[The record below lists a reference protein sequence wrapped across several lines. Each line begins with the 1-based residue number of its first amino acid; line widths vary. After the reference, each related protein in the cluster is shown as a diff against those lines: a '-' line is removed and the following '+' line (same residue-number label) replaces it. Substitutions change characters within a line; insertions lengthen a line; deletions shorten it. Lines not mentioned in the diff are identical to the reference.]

1 LQCLLGTGAEPQ
13 WRDLIRRNAFKERC
27 LSKHIE
33 TMKASDKTN
42 EHMIT
47 EVEHEPRR
55 IPKLE
60 RSSSKLKRV
69 EKTLWKSEEKLRNIF
84 ENINDVVFRL
94 SPAGIIEYVSPR
106 VQELY
111 GYKPEELIGKHLR
124 KTTPKSEMPKALK
137 ILKTALAGKL
147 VKNLE
152 IDQLDKNGK
161 IVHMEIIGIPVK
173 KNGTIIAVQGIM
185 RDITERKES
194 DDAQRETS
202 LFLRN
207 ILDSSSSISIVF
219 TDPEQN
225 ILFWNKGAENI
236 FGYKAEEV
244 VGHHTVDILY
254 PDEEKDIKQ
263 TVKEIRSFVLNKK
276 RGIRRELKEVTKDG
290 RTLWISLT
298 STPRLDE
305 NGNVIGIL
313 GIGEDITDRKQAEE
327 MLQKAHQELEKRVE
341 ERTAELSET
350 NMLLKQEIS
359 ERKQMEEALRDS
371 AEKYRFITSTAMDGF
386 AVTDLDGRIV
396 DVNEES
402 CRILGYSREEQLKM
416 SISDLEAVK
425 TPNEIKTHIQKVTE
439 IGSDRFETRHRRKDG
454 RIIDIEVSMTFMPQS
469 KHFLVFHRDIS
480 ERKQAVEHLKESFER
495 LRRSL
500 ESTVSALAS
509 AFEVRDPYTAGHQQ
523 RVTDLACAIAEEMG
537 LSEEQIDGIRMA
549 GLIHDIGKI
558 NIPAEILNKP
568 GQLTEIEYSL
578 FKNHPQVG
586 HDVLQTV
593 EFPWPVA
600 KIVLQHH
607 ERMDGSGYP
616 QGLSGDEIMLEARI
630 LAVADIVEAIASH
643 RPYRPARGAG
653 DALEE
658 ILHNKGTM
666 YDPEVVDACLRVF
679 YEKGFKFEH
688 VLQVATLPRIH

>member
-1 LQCLLGTGAEPQ
+1 
-13 WRDLIRRNAFKERC
+13 
-27 LSKHIE
+27 
-33 TMKASDKTN
+33 MKASDKTN
-42 EHMIT
+42 EHLIT
-47 EVEHEPRR
+47 EVEHVPRR

-60 RSSSKLKRV
+60 RSCSKLKR
-69 EKTLWKSEEKLRNIF
+69 EEEALWKSEEKLRNIF
-84 ENINDVVFRL
+84 EYINDVVFQV
-94 SPAGIIEYVSPR
+94 SPVGIIEYVSPG

-111 GYKPEELIGKHLR
+111 GYRPEELIGKHLK
-124 KTTPKSEMPKALK
+124 KTTPESEIPKALK
-137 ILKTALAGKL
+137 VLKTALAGTI
-147 VKNLE
+147 VKNFK
-152 IDQLDKNGK
+152 IDQRDKNGK
-161 IVHMEIIGIPVK
+161 IVHMEIDGIPVK
-173 KNGTIIAVQGIM
+173 KNGTVIAVQGVM
-185 RDITERKES
+185 RDITERKQSSE
-194 DDAQRETS
+194 DTQRETS

-207 ILDSSSSISIVF
+207 LLDSSSSISIVF
-219 TDPEQN
+219 TDLEQN

-236 FGYKAEEV
+236 FGYKSEEV
-244 VGHHTVDILY
+244 VGRNTVDILY
-254 PDEEKDIKQ
+254 PDDEKDIKQ
-263 TVKEIRSFVLNKK
+263 TVKEIRSFILNKK

-305 NGNVIGIL
+305 DGNVIGIL

-350 NMLLKQEIS
+350 NVLLKQKIS
-359 ERKQMEEALRDS
+359 ERKQMEKALRDS
-371 AEKYRFITSTAMDGF
+371 AEKYHFITSTAMDGF

-402 CRILGYSREEQLKM
+402 CRILGYSREEQLMM
-416 SISDLEAVK
+416 SIADLEAVK
-425 TPNEIKTHIQKVTE
+425 TPNEIKNHIQKVIE

-469 KHFLVFHRDIS
+469 KHFLVFHRDIT
-480 ERKQAVEHLKESFER
+480 ERKQSVEHLKESFEK

-509 AFEVRDPYTAGHQQ
+509 ALEMRDPYTAGHQQ

-537 LSEEQIDGIRMA
+537 LAEEQIDGIRMA

-568 GQLTEIEYSL
+568 GKLTEIEYSL

-586 HDVLQTV
+586 HDVLKSV

-600 KIVLQHH
+600 QIVFQHH

-616 QGLSGDEIMLEARI
+616 QGLSGENIMLEARI

-688 VLQVATLPRIH
+688 VLHVATLPRIH

>member
-1 LQCLLGTGAEPQ
+1 
-13 WRDLIRRNAFKERC
+13 
-27 LSKHIE
+27 
-33 TMKASDKTN
+33 MKASDKTN
-42 EHMIT
+42 EHVIT
-47 EVEHEPRR
+47 EVEHVPRK
-55 IPKLE
+55 IPQLE

-69 EKTLWKSEEKLRNIF
+69 EKALWKSEEKLRNIF
-84 ENINDVVFRL
+84 ENINDVVFQL

-111 GYKPEELIGKHLR
+111 GYKPEELIGKHLK

-137 ILKTALAGKL
+137 VLQTALAGKI

-173 KNGTIIAVQGIM
+173 KNGTVIAVQGGM
-185 RDITERKES
+185 RDITEHKQSE
-194 DDAQRETS
+194 DTQRETS

-244 VGHHTVDILY
+244 VGRHTVDILY

-327 MLQKAHQELEKRVE
+327 MLQKAHQELEKSVE

-386 AVTDLDGRIV
+386 AVTDLDGRIL

-425 TPNEIKTHIQKVTE
+425 TPNEIKRHIQKVIE

-523 RVTDLACAIAEEMG
+523 RVTDLACAIAEEMD

-600 KIVLQHH
+600 QIVLQHH

-679 YEKGFKFEH
+679 YERGFKFEH

>member
-1 LQCLLGTGAEPQ
+1 
-13 WRDLIRRNAFKERC
+13 
-27 LSKHIE
+27 
-33 TMKASDKTN
+33 MKASDKTN
-42 EHMIT
+42 DHMIT
-47 EVEHEPRR
+47 DLDHVPQR

-60 RSSSKLKRV
+60 RSSSKLKLI
-69 EKTLWKSEEKLRNIF
+69 EEALWKSEEKLRNIF
-84 ENINDVVFRL
+84 ENINDVVFQL
-94 SPAGIIEYVSPR
+94 SPAGIIEYISPR

-111 GYKPEELIGKHLR
+111 GYKPEELIGKHLK
-124 KTTPKSEMPKALK
+124 KTTPKSEIPKALK

-147 VKNLE
+147 VKNFE

-161 IVHMEIIGIPVK
+161 IVHMAIIGIPVK
-173 KNGTIIAVQGIM
+173 KNGTVIAVQGVM
-185 RDITERKES
+185 RDITERKQSE
-194 DDAQRETS
+194 DTQRETS
-202 LFLRN
+202 QFLRN

-244 VGHHTVDILY
+244 VGRHTVDILY
-254 PDEEKDIKQ
+254 PDDEKDIKQ
-263 TVKEIRSFVLNKK
+263 TVEEIRSFILNKK

-290 RTLWISLT
+290 RILWISLT

-350 NMLLKQEIS
+350 NVLLKQEIS

-371 AEKYRFITSTAMDGF
+371 AEKYRIITSTAMDGF
-386 AVTDLDGRIV
+386 AVTDVDGRII
-396 DVNEES
+396 DVNDES
-402 CRILGYSREEQLKM
+402 CRILGYSREEQLMM
-416 SISDLEAVK
+416 SIADIEAVK
-425 TPNEIKTHIQKVTE
+425 TPNEIKKHIQKVIE

-480 ERKQAVEHLKESFER
+480 ERKQAVEHLRESFER

-509 AFEVRDPYTAGHQQ
+509 ALEMRDPYTAGHQQ
-523 RVTDLACAIAEEMG
+523 RVTDLACTIAEEMG

-568 GQLTEIEYSL
+568 GKLTEIEYSL

-600 KIVLQHH
+600 QIVLQHH

-616 QGLSGDEIMLEARI
+616 QGLSGDAIMLEARI

-679 YEKGFKFEH
+679 YERGFKFEH
-688 VLQVATLPRIH
+688 VLRVATMPRIH

>member
-1 LQCLLGTGAEPQ
+1 
-13 WRDLIRRNAFKERC
+13 
-27 LSKHIE
+27 
-33 TMKASDKTN
+33 MKASDKTN

-47 EVEHEPRR
+47 EVEHVPRR

-350 NMLLKQEIS
+350 NVLLKQEIS